1 MAGAG
6 FLLASWGSVSV
17 ETVSKVV
24 FYALL
29 PCLVFESLVTTPLA
43 LVDFGRMALYCV
55 VFMTIM
61 GSCARLM
68 AIPMRLERPALVAFM
83 LVVMFSNS
91 ANYGLPVVLFA
102 FGDEALTHAT
112 VYFIT
117 SAILTYTAGVV
128 IAASGRRTLAEA
140 ALGLLRVPMLYGLL
154 AAGIVLGLGVLPP
167 AAVMRP
173 IGLMSDAALPVMLL
187 VLGMQLQRAQRPEN
201 PRLVAVSV
209 VMGLLMAPIVA
220 FVLARLMG
228 LAGPAFR
235 AGVLEASMPAAVSTT
250 ILALEYDLP
259 ASFVTSVVF
268 VSTMLSPLTLTV
280 LIAYLQQAG

>member
-6 FLLASWGSVSV
+6 FLLASWGGVSV

-29 PCLVFESLVTTPLA
+29 PCLVFESLVTTPLP
-43 LVDFGRMALYCV
+43 LVEFGRMALYCA

-61 GSCARLM
+61 GTLARLF
-68 AIPMRLERPALVAFM
+68 AIPMHLERPALVAFM

-102 FGDEALTHAT
+102 FGNEALTHAT

-117 SAILTYTAGVV
+117 SAVLTYTAGVV
-128 IAASGRRTLAEA
+128 IAASGRRTVAQA
-140 ALGLLRVPMLYGLL
+140 ALGLLRVPMLYGLVG
-154 AAGIVLGLGVLPP
+154 AAIVLGLGGLPP
-167 AAVMRP
+167 AAILRP
-173 IGLMSDAALPVMLL
+173 VGLMSDAALPVMLL
-187 VLGMQLQRAQRPEN
+187 VLGMQLQRAQRPED
-201 PRLVAVSV
+201 PRLVALSV
-209 VMGLLMAPIVA
+209 AMGLLMAPIVA
-220 FVLARLMG
+220 FALARLVG
-228 LAGPAFR
+228 LTGPAFR

-268 VSTMLSPLTLTV
+268 VSTMLSPLTLTL
-280 LIAYLQQAG
+280 LIAFLQRTG